1 MPNNNTQN
9 APLPSELI
17 EDLLTGIEASTP
29 TLDVESGVFRR
40 LAKLALNAL
49 PADRAKSLLTN
60 DMDFL
65 ELDID
70 PTEDDLTFSESEAA
84 ATAFNAILEHKG

>member
-1 MPNNNTQN
+1 MPTDN

-17 EDLLTGIEASTP
+17 DDLLTGIEASTP
-29 TLDVESGVFRR
+29 TLHAESGVFLR
-40 LAKLALNAL
+40 LAKLALGAL

-65 ELDID
+65 EDDVD
-70 PTEDDLTFSESEAA
+70 PVEEDLTFSESEAA
-84 ATAFNAILEHKG
+84 ATAFKAILDHKS